1 MKLHELA
8 PEAVKG
14 TVLHGTGV
22 EHDIEVDVTFAWQP
36 RATAPLIRAFVNE
49 VEATEP
55 GGPHKGLISA
65 IELMVGQKRAS
76 MKKKALCGLVAVV
89 HVRVPHPRYDGARLE
104 DDATRLAVRNVV
116 TRTINEAPGWWSSL
130 HEAMR

>member
-1 MKLHELA
+1 MTQDKL
-8 PEAVKG
+8 PEAVKS
-14 TVLHGTGV
+14 TVLHGTGIDQ
-22 EHDIEVDVTFAWQP
+22 DIEVDVTFGWQP
-36 RATAPLIRAFVNE
+36 RATAPLIRAVVND

-76 MKKKALCGLVAVV
+76 MKKKALSGLVAVV
-89 HVRVPHPRYDGARLE
+89 HVRIPHPRFDGARLE
-104 DDATRLAVRNVV
+104 DDAARLAVRNVV
-116 TRTINEAPGWWSSL
+116 TRTINAAPGWWSSL